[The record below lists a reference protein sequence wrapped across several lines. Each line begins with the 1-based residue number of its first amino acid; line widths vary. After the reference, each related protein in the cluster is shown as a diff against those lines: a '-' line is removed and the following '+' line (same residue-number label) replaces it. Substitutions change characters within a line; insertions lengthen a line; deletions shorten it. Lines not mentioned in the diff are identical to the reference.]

1 MARAATAAVESGVR
15 ERMAVHA
22 QRLAAREHDLEHVAD
37 LYAAALEE
45 AAGGDA
51 VRDAVLREV
60 SAVAADV
67 GIDAASDEAVALG
80 RALDEVEL

>member
-1 MARAATAAVESGVR
+1 VTP
-15 ERMAVHA
+15 
-22 QRLAAREHDLEHVAD
+22 
-37 LYAAALEE
+37 
-45 AAGGDA
+45 
-51 VRDAVLREV
+51 VLREV